1 MDKREL
7 LACLEDLN
15 FTSLEAQIYFS
26 LLEHGAQSGYQLA
39 KTIQLSRPSIY
50 NALEHL
56 YGKGAVLRLPDKSS
70 TYTAENP
77 AVLFPKLQHV
87 YKQTAQK
94 AATEL
99 TQLFH
104 TQKQE
109 RFLNFSG
116 LDTAIFK
123 TKELLRQA
131 QSEVYLNADFDL
143 HCFEQEFTQLH
154 QKGVRVLVFSF
165 QEMNMDGLEVEYY
178 SHHRACAKDV
188 SPSRLMVVVDGTQ
201 TLVADAGKERGTWL
215 GMVTNNPLMV
225 SLMSEHIHNDIYLIK
240 LRDRY
245 GSSLF
250 DDDIR
255 VHTVF
260 EQSVPPKQDKASSNM
275 NHL

>member
-1 MDKREL
+1 MDKHEL
-7 LACLEDLN
+7 LACLENLN
-15 FTSLEAQIYFS
+15 FTSLEAKIYLS

-56 YGKGAVLRLPDKSS
+56 YEKGVVLRLSDKSS

-77 AVLFPKLQHV
+77 AVLFPKLQDA

-94 AATEL
+94 AAAEL
-99 TQLFH
+99 TKLFH
-104 TQKQE
+104 AQKEE

-143 HCFEQEFTQLH
+143 HCFEPEFAKLH

-165 QEMNMDGLEVEYY
+165 QELNMDGLEVEYY
-178 SHHRACAKDV
+178 SHYRACAKDA
-188 SPSRLMVVVDGTQ
+188 PPTRLMAVVDGTQ

-225 SLMSEHIHNDIYLIK
+225 SLVSEHIHNDIYLLK

-245 GSSLF
+245 GSALF

-260 EQSVPPKQDKASSNM
+260 ERSAPPKQE
-275 NHL
+275 

>member
-1 MDKREL
+1 MDKHEL
-7 LACLEDLN
+7 LACLENLN
-15 FTSLEAQIYFS
+15 FTSLEAQIYLS

-56 YGKGAVLRLPDKSS
+56 YEKGVVLRLSDKSS

-77 AVLFPKLQHV
+77 AVLFPKLQDA

-94 AATEL
+94 AAAEL
-99 TQLFH
+99 AKLFH
-104 TQKQE
+104 TQKEE

-143 HCFEQEFTQLH
+143 HCFEPEFAKLH

-165 QEMNMDGLEVEYY
+165 QELNMDGLEVEYY
-178 SHHRACAKDV
+178 SHHRACAKDAP
-188 SPSRLMVVVDGTQ
+188 PSRLMAV
-201 TLVADAGKERGTWL
+201 AGKERGTWL

-225 SLMSEHIHNDIYLIK
+225 SLVSEHIHNDIYLLK

-245 GSSLF
+245 GSVLF

-260 EQSVPPKQDKASSNM
+260 ERSAPPKQK
-275 NHL
+275 